1 MIYESRLEYVGVWNS
16 KRTEI
21 PLIRYRPCIK
31 YRILADPEID
41 GTDTFIVAESMKF
54 HLNDIQ
60 SRDPD
65 R

>member
-1 MIYESRLEYVGVWNS
+1 MIYESRWEYDGGWNI
-16 KRTEI
+16 RNI
-21 PLIRYRPCIK
+21 PIIRYRPCIK

-60 SRDPD
+60 SRDSD